1 MADYLSPACHARDD
15 EDVPATLPIQPE
27 PIDAIRIVVE
37 SSDEPTVIYFR
48 RYKTP
53 DQATLVAKGDADAMA
68 REARDGYGLYVR
80 TEGGVRHAGACAGA
94 G

>member
-1 MADYLSPACHARDD
+1 MADHLSPACHARDD
-15 EDVPATLPIQPE
+15 ADEPATLPIQPE

-37 SSDEPTVIYFR
+37 PSDEPTVIYFR

-53 DQATLVAKGDADAMA
+53 DQAALVAKSDPDAMA
-68 REARDGYGLYVR
+68 REARDGFGLFVR
-80 TEGGVRHAGACAGA
+80 TEGGIRHAGACAGA